1 MRAALRSVPDDPY
14 RVMQF
19 LPVPLMPAGIH
30 VTMDTALQIAGVW
43 ACVDAISSALAS
55 CAWLVLTR
63 DDRGRRKVL
72 PEDPASYLLNVRPNP
87 DMTAIAFREAILF
100 MCLTYGNG
108 YAEIVR
114 DLANRPSAIWPLI
127 PDRVTPRRL
136 DKAQGYTL
144 VYDYANPDG
153 SFTTLPASDVLHF
166 HGPGIHGLM
175 GDNLVARMAKSIALA
190 AAHERF
196 ASTYFGNNTVIGG
209 WIEYP
214 RVLGPEAHTQMQKS
228 WEDQHKGPDKA
239 HKAIIMENG
248 AKYHAVDS
256 NAEKAQLIE
265 SRQFQLEEICRW
277 YKVPPHKVQHLTR
290 ATFNNIEHLGLEWV
304 RDGLTPWAMRL
315 EQEIDFKLFPARGL
329 ARRTKLDMAWLTYGD
344 AKSRAEY
351 YKIMREAG
359 AFTINQILEKEGDNP
374 IGDEGDVRIVP
385 LNFQTIKQ
393 ILIAE
398 ENAELALEAAQ
409 KLADSPEAD
418 DTAPVDPEEDIG
430 ETDPNEERGDIE
442 EKSKSAA
449 ALREAVALNFAST
462 FARYERRLANRR
474 ADLERRQAPEKVE
487 SNLASERVA
496 LRPQILAESTAT
508 VELCRR
514 ITGQVLELD
523 APILLA
529 LDEIDNGADPRTVA
543 ARLAIRILPAT
554 TTERAA

>member
-1 MRAALRSVPDDPY
+1 MCSPGSAS
-14 RVMQF
+14 
-19 LPVPLMPAGIH
+19 LPFRPVLGA
-30 VTMDTALQIAGVW
+30 
-43 ACVDAISSALAS
+43 SSGGDGRLLCSAVSSWPELS
-55 CAWLVLTR
+55 CSRL
-63 DDRGRRKVL
+63 RGRRARQR
-72 PEDPASYLLNVRPNP
+72 ASVVPILR
-87 DMTAIAFREAILF
+87 DFARSMRAIAFREAILF

-290 ATFNNIEHLGLEWV
+290 AT
-304 RDGLTPWAMRL
+304 
-315 EQEIDFKLFPARGL
+315 
-329 ARRTKLDMAWLTYGD
+329 
-344 AKSRAEY
+344 
-351 YKIMREAG
+351 
-359 AFTINQILEKEGDNP
+359 
-374 IGDEGDVRIVP
+374 
-385 LNFQTIKQ
+385 
-393 ILIAE
+393 
-398 ENAELALEAAQ
+398 
-409 KLADSPEAD
+409 
-418 DTAPVDPEEDIG
+418 
-430 ETDPNEERGDIE
+430 
-442 EKSKSAA
+442 
-449 ALREAVALNFAST
+449 
-462 FARYERRLANRR
+462 
-474 ADLERRQAPEKVE
+474 
-487 SNLASERVA
+487 
-496 LRPQILAESTAT
+496 
-508 VELCRR
+508 
-514 ITGQVLELD
+514 
-523 APILLA
+523 
-529 LDEIDNGADPRTVA
+529 
-543 ARLAIRILPAT
+543 
-554 TTERAA
+554 